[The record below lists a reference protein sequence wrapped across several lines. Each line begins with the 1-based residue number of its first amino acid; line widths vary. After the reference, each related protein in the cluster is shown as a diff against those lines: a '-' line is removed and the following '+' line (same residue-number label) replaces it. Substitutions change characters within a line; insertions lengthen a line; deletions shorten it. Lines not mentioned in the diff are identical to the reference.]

1 MPITVGFLGIPM
13 RPATPPRDTRLRSF
27 SPSRIGPI
35 WAPICTSQYVGALRA
50 AARRACE
57 TLVGLSATGLSPAT
71 LTGAVSRLRRSTS

>member
-1 MPITVGFLGIPM
+1 M